1 MGRTYA
7 GIMGTLG
14 FFTVT
19 SRAVLHNAGAEQS
32 LLTAVLAMFGLAG
45 VGYVLGS
52 IAQST
57 VEESVRTQIAGELVA
72 QEAAAKRK

>member
-1 MGRTYA
+1 MGRAYA

-19 SRAVLHNAGAEQS
+19 SRAVLHAAGTEQS
-32 LLTAVLAMFGLAG
+32 LLQACLAMFGLAG
-45 VGYVLGS
+45 IGYVLGS

-57 VEESVRTQIAGELVA
+57 VEESVRTQIARELVA
-72 QEAAAKRK
+72 QEATAKKK